1 MLIKEAIQ
9 KVAQELKRDQK
20 IDLQDPTILEGYSED
35 LSEDDIRQ
43 ALKAISIVYS
53 KLISLAASSKLLP
66 SFFHSSPSNLKIH
79 PFNFDFLP

>member
-43 ALKAISIVYS
+43 AMKAISIVS
-53 KLISLAASSKLLP
+53 GIILDLQ
-66 SFFHSSPSNLKIH
+66 
-79 PFNFDFLP
+79 

>member
-9 KVAQELKRDQK
+9 KVAQELKKKQK

-43 ALKAISIVYS
+43 AMKAISIVS
-53 KLISLAASSKLLP
+53 GIILDLQ
-66 SFFHSSPSNLKIH
+66 
-79 PFNFDFLP
+79 

>member
-20 IDLQDPTILEGYSED
+20 IDFQDPTILEGYSED

-43 ALKAISIVYS
+43 AMKAISIVS
-53 KLISLAASSKLLP
+53 GIILDLQ
-66 SFFHSSPSNLKIH
+66 
-79 PFNFDFLP
+79 

>member
-43 ALKAISIVYS
+43 AMRAISIVS
-53 KLISLAASSKLLP
+53 GIILDLQ
-66 SFFHSSPSNLKIH
+66 
-79 PFNFDFLP
+79 

>member
-20 IDLQDPTILEGYSED
+20 IDFQDPTILEGYSED

-43 ALKAISIVYS
+43 AMRAISIVS
-53 KLISLAASSKLLP
+53 GIILDLQ
-66 SFFHSSPSNLKIH
+66 
-79 PFNFDFLP
+79 